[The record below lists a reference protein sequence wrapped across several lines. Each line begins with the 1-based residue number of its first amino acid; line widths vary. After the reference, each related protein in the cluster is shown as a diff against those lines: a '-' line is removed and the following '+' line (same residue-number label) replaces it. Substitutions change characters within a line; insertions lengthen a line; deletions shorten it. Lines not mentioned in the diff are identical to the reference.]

1 MKRIKILIMLSTFV
15 LCSCGNSTYIRTVD
29 DAGTVKYRNSYVGK
43 VKVER
48 ISLKGGSYPYFSV
61 ISRDVKHNEVTFNT
75 YSLCFA
81 IGDSVMLE
89 FDNNK
94 SVSIVTNKSLIS
106 VDIDGL
112 QLDRI
117 INKTEK

>member
-1 MKRIKILIMLSTFV
+1 MKRITILMMLTAFV

-48 ISLKGGSYPYFSV
+48 ISLGGGSYPYFSV
-61 ISRDVKHNEVTFNT
+61 ISRDAKRNEVAFNT

-81 IGDSVMLE
+81 VGDSVVIE

-94 SVSIVTNKSLIS
+94 SVSTVTNKNLIS

-112 QLDRI
+112 RSDRI
-117 INKTEK
+117 INKTEE